1 MTGSGRPL
9 YPESRSGYLQ
19 SLLPRGISATIS
31 SNGSFPKVMLI
42 KYLNILVLVIVGVIF
57 QVNIFPAY
65 LADPFK
71 PNVLLIFVVY
81 FGFRTG
87 YRFGAPCSFL
97 LGLIQDSFSGQYF
110 GLNGFSFLLI
120 FTLYH
125 EVAARLYTGSRTL
138 LVLGT
143 MLAIVMNATIQFLL
157 LLLFS
162 TSDGAFSSI
171 FGAILPQ
178 GFATALVAV
187 CVVIFFPRA
196 GREDFP

>member
-1 MTGSGRPL
+1 
-9 YPESRSGYLQ
+9 
-19 SLLPRGISATIS
+19 
-31 SNGSFPKVMLI
+31 ML
-42 KYLNILVLVIVGVIF
+42 KYLNILVLVIIGIIF

-81 FGFRTG
+81 FGFRSG
-87 YRFGAPCSFL
+87 LRFGAPCSFL
-97 LGLIQDSFSGQYF
+97 LGLIQDSFSGIYF
-110 GLNGFSFLLI
+110 GLNAFSYLLI

-143 MLAIVMNATIQFLL
+143 LLAIVINASIQFLL

-178 GFATALVAV
+178 GLATAIVSA
-187 CVVIFFPRA
+187 CVVVFFPRA
-196 GREDFP
+196 GREEFP

>member
-1 MTGSGRPL
+1 
-9 YPESRSGYLQ
+9 
-19 SLLPRGISATIS
+19 
-31 SNGSFPKVMLI
+31 ML
-42 KYLNILVLVIVGVIF
+42 KYLNILVLVIIGIIF

-81 FGFRTG
+81 FGFRAG
-87 YRFGAPCSFL
+87 LRFGAPCSFL
-97 LGLIQDSFSGQYF
+97 LGLTQDSFSGIYF
-110 GLNGFSFLLI
+110 GLNAFSFLLI

-143 MLAIVMNATIQFLL
+143 LLAIVINASIQFLL

-162 TSDGAFSSI
+162 SSDGAFSSI

-178 GFATALVAV
+178 GLATAFVSA
-187 CVVIFFPRA
+187 CVVVLFPRA
-196 GREDFP
+196 GREEFP

>member
-1 MTGSGRPL
+1 
-9 YPESRSGYLQ
+9 
-19 SLLPRGISATIS
+19 
-31 SNGSFPKVMLI
+31 ML
-42 KYLNILVLVIVGVIF
+42 KYLNILVLVIIGVIF

-71 PNVLLIFVVY
+71 PNVLLIFVAY
-81 FGFRTG
+81 FGFRAG
-87 YRFGAPCSFL
+87 FRFGAPCSFL
-97 LGLIQDSFSGQYF
+97 LGLLQDSFSGIYF
-110 GLNGFSFLLI
+110 GLNAFSYLLI

-143 MLAIVMNATIQFLL
+143 VLAIVINASIQFLL

-162 TSDGAFSSI
+162 SSDGAFSSI

-178 GFATALVAV
+178 GLATALVSV
-187 CVVIFFPRA
+187 CVVILFPRA
-196 GREDFP
+196 GREEFP